1 MLVLSRQRD
10 ESVIINDDIE
20 IRVVDVR
27 GDKVRLG
34 FVAPRTVSIH
44 RKEIYEVI
52 RRENALAA
60 QLQPGDVPA
69 LGGPKP
75 VSGQVLFEP
84 DRPMLDAAIEEANRS
99 REQGGLA
106 LGCVLAADGRLLAK
120 AHDRRR
126 QEGRRTCEAALLALE
141 QVEGCLPAETVAY
154 LTSIPSITSAAA
166 LAEAGVARVVVGTT
180 RRALSSHARG
190 PGAADFLRF
199 AGVALIDLHDDRC
212 IQLLEPAK
220 P

>member
-34 FVAPRTVSIH
+34 FVAPRNVSIH
-44 RKEIYEVI
+44 RKEVYEAI
-52 RRENALAA
+52 RKENASAA

-75 VSGQVLFEP
+75 VSARVLFEP
-84 DRPMLDAAIEEANRS
+84 SQAMLDAAIEDAEKSRS
-99 REQGGLA
+99 EGGLA
-106 LGCVLAADGRLLAK
+106 MGCVLASEDRIVARSG
-120 AHDRRR
+120 DRRVQDR
-126 QEGRRTCEAALLALE
+126 NPWREAAVLALE
-141 QVEGCLPAETVAY
+141 QLPEPPPAELVAY
-154 LTSIPSITSAAA
+154 LTSVPSMIAAAA
-166 LAEAGVARVVVGTT
+166 LVEAGVLRVVVGCGK
-180 RRALSSHARG
+180 RGLPAKARG
-190 PGAADFLRF
+190 PGATDLLRLS
-199 AGVALIDLHDDRC
+199 GVTVIDLHDDRC
-212 IQLLEPAK
+212 VRLLETPA